1 MALWRIRIRLSDDPH
16 SRAQLDLALAG
27 QRVNDLTFA
36 PRDADSAEM
45 AGDVVLELPQDDDL
59 GTLLSA
65 LHRISPQV
73 FVSRV
78 DDDQPATTGP
88 ALTGRFG
95 RRGGFARQAASSR
108 AAD

>member
-27 QRVNDLTFA
+27 QRVKDVTFA

-45 AGDVVLELPQDDDL
+45 AGDVVLELPQDEDL
-59 GTLLSA
+59 STLLSA
-65 LHRISPQV
+65 LHGISPQV

-78 DDDQPATTGP
+78 DDQPATTGP

-95 RRGGFARQAASSR
+95 RRGGFTRQAASSR
-108 AAD
+108 TAD

>member
-27 QRVNDLTFA
+27 QRVKDVTFA

-45 AGDVVLELPQDDDL
+45 AGDVVLELPQDADL

-73 FVSRV
+73 FVSRA
-78 DDDQPATTGP
+78 DNDQAATNGP
-88 ALTGRFG
+88 ALTTRF
-95 RRGGFARQAASSR
+95 RHRGNFARQAASSR
-108 AAD
+108 ATN